1 VSAATYP
8 RRVPAE
14 EEREEL
20 PKVTVAFLRRVEE
33 LCPRRVAFE
42 HQNRRGNRTAPAQWR
57 VANQLLDH
65 ARVAHIELGPPSAAA
80 FTPLPDLVPEERH
93 VYEAAA
99 SWYLRLF
106 GDPVVR
112 AVELDDVDEW
122 ETPVADLGIRLVG
135 PAGLAVEDGSGHAEL
150 RLLRLG
156 GAEPDP
162 DDPLGPVAARFAL
175 LRRAAWLVGR
185 SVRLVHADLLY
196 GAVVEHE
203 VVADAALAELRP
215 WLRDRVDAVRKRIT
229 KPVPRPGLECGRCRF
244 VAGCAAHG

>member
-1 VSAATYP
+1 VP
-8 RRVPAE
+8 RE
-14 EEREEL
+14 EEFEEL

-33 LCPRRVAFE
+33 LCPRRVAYE

-57 VANQLLDH
+57 VSNQLTDH
-65 ARVAHIELGPPSAAA
+65 ARVAHIELGPPTPAA
-80 FTPLPDLVPEERH
+80 FTPLPVLVPEERR

-99 SWYLRLF
+99 GWYLRLF
-106 GDPVVR
+106 GNRVVR
-112 AVELDDVDEW
+112 AVELDDIDEW
-122 ETPVADLGIRLVG
+122 EKTVAELGIRLVG
-135 PAGLAVEDGSGHAEL
+135 QAGLALEDADGRPEL

-175 LRRAAWLVGR
+175 LRRADWLAGR

-196 GAVVEHE
+196 GALVEHE
-203 VVADAALAELRP
+203 VAVDAALDQLRP
-215 WLRDRVDAVRKRIT
+215 WLRERVDALHARIAS
-229 KPVPRPGLECGRCRF
+229 PVPRPGLECGRCRF